1 MNTNV
6 PHKEK
11 AASGVGA
18 PDTAMVKSINAII
31 AYQKGKVKMT
41 REEMHVLLD
50 AAIDATQAQSRYD
63 IELRFYPDY
72 DGEIAAKYEVHDT
85 NMDKDICYALH
96 RTDIVAIGII
106 TDSTVTTVWD
116 AVRVFAHYKEGAK

>member
-1 MNTNV
+1 
-6 PHKEK
+6 
-11 AASGVGA
+11 
-18 PDTAMVKSINAII
+18 
-31 AYQKGKVKMT
+31 MT

-50 AAIDATQAQSRYD
+50 AAIDATQAQSRFD
-63 IELRFYPDY
+63 IELQFYPDY
-72 DGEIAAKYEVHDT
+72 DGKIAAKYKVHDT

-106 TDSTVTTVWD
+106 SDSTVTTVWD

>member
-1 MNTNV
+1 MNTNAL
-6 PHKEK
+6 HKEK

-18 PDTAMVKSINAII
+18 PDTAEIKTII
-31 AYQKGKVKMT
+31 GIISYQKGKVKMT

-50 AAIDATQAQSRYD
+50 AAIDATQAQSRFD